1 MYHLRL
7 KGDHYQMGVKRGKI
21 FQKCKISFPL
31 HLDKFQ
37 LEHGNKAKK
46 Y

>member
-21 FQKCKISFPL
+21 FQKAISHFL
-31 HLDKFQ
+31 CILMIFN
-37 LEHGNKAKK
+37 LSMEEKANR